1 MNKKFMNKMDD
12 TKLDKVAGGVKIDP
26 KSLPRY
32 RPVKDPSDPFGFKK
46 AEMEE
51 RKKKIEKEK
60 AEEELRKELMELA
73 KKGFKDYNDYLKP
86 YEG

>member
-1 MNKKFMNKMDD
+1 MRWVILIRNSFCY
-12 TKLDKVAGGVKIDP
+12 KLWGHIEYCAMARGWQIN
-26 KSLPRY
+26 
-32 RPVKDPSDPFGFKK
+32 GFEFSNLHK

-60 AEEELRKELMELA
+60 ADEELRKELMEMA

-86 YEG
+86 Y

>member
-1 MNKKFMNKMDD
+1 MDKKFMNKMDD
-12 TKLDKVAGGVKIDP
+12 TKLDKVAGGVEIDYDSVP
-26 KSLPRY
+26 TY

-60 AEEELRKELMELA
+60 ADEELRKELMEMA

-86 YEG
+86 Y

>member
-1 MNKKFMNKMDD
+1 MEKPMNKMEDMEMD
-12 TKLDKVAGGVKIDP
+12 MVAGGVKIDP
-26 KSLPRY
+26 KSLPTY

-60 AEEELRKELMELA
+60 ADEELRKELMELA

>member
-1 MNKKFMNKMDD
+1 MDKKFMNKMGD
-12 TKLDKVAGGVKIDP
+12 TKLDKVAGGVEIDYDSVP
-26 KSLPRY
+26 TY

-60 AEEELRKELMELA
+60 AEEELIELA
-73 KKGFKDYNDYLKP
+73 QKGFKDYNDYLKP
-86 YEG
+86 Y

>member
-1 MNKKFMNKMDD
+1 MDKKFMNKMDD
-12 TKLDKVAGGVKIDP
+12 TKLDKVAGGVEIDP
-26 KSLPRY
+26 NSVPTY

-60 AEEELRKELMELA
+60 AEEELKKELMELA
-73 KKGFKDYNDYLKP
+73 QKGFKDYNDYLKP
-86 YEG
+86 Y

>member
-1 MNKKFMNKMDD
+1 MEKLMNKMDD

-26 KSLPRY
+26 NSVRTY

-60 AEEELRKELMELA
+60 ADEELRKELMELA